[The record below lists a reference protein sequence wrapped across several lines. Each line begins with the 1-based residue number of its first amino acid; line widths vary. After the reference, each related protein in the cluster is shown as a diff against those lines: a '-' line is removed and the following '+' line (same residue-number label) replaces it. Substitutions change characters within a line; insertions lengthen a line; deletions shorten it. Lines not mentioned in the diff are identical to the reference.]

1 MPPFGYA
8 TATTTATA
16 THKDKDTQSYPTSFL
31 AAAHKMQGKTH
42 APQRGQARRGGQRPE
57 CVRML
62 AGQVAGMSPQPCQQ
76 VL

>member
-42 APQRGQARRGGQRPE
+42 APQRGQARRGGQKTV
-57 CVRML
+57 CVRMVV
-62 AGQVAGMSPQPCQQ
+62 GHVAEMSPQPRQ
-76 VL
+76 